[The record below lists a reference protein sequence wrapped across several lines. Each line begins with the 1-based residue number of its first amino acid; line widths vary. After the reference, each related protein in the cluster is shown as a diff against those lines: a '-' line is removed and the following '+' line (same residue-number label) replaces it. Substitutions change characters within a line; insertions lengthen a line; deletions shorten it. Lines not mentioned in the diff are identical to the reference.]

1 MPRWLVLGFQDRA
14 SIRMGELSCL
24 HDHVMTIILSVI
36 IFITYVMTY
45 ILVNSS
51 YYKFLSEGTFI
62 ETIWSMVPAF
72 LLIILVL
79 PSIKVLY
86 MIEDIKSPVLSF
98 KIVAHQWY
106 WRYVVPLFKNF
117 SFLVNRKRFSSYEFD
132 SIIEDIA
139 GDNALE
145 VPRLLNCSSDFFLPV
160 NTTSRLL
167 ITSTDVIHSF
177 ALPTLGLK
185 VDALPGR
192 INQLF
197 TNPSRVGLYFG
208 QCSEICGSNH
218 SFIPISIKVCSVGD
232 YDRVSKSYLL
242 DILGDSFSSS
252 YKL

>member
-1 MPRWLVLGFQDRA
+1 MPRWLALNFQDSR
-14 SIRMGELSCL
+14 SSRMGELSCL
-24 HDHVMTIILSVI
+24 HDHVMTIMFSVTILITYI
-36 IFITYVMTY
+36 IFYLLFNTK
-45 ILVNSS
+45 

-72 LLIILVL
+72 LLVILVL
-79 PSIKVLY
+79 PSMKVLY
-86 MIEDIKSPVLSF
+86 MIEDIKSPVLTF

-117 SFLVNRKRFSSYEFD
+117 SYQLEGVNSGTYEFD
-132 SIIEDIA
+132 SI
-139 GDNALE
+139 LE
-145 VPRLLNCSSDFFLPV
+145 EYRDSSDFPRLLGCSSDFYIPV

-177 ALPTLGLK
+177 ALPSLGLK

-197 TNPSRVGLYFG
+197 SNPSRVGGFFG

-218 SFIPISIKVCSVGD
+218 SFIPI
-232 YDRVSKSYLL
+232 RVKICGLSDFDLVRKTYLL
-242 DILGDSFSSS
+242 DIVSDSLGEGFSF
-252 YKL
+252 

>member
-1 MPRWLVLGFQDRA
+1 MPRWLVLGFQDSGSM
-14 SIRMGELSCL
+14 SIGELSCL
-24 HDHVMTIILSVI
+24 HDHVITIMFRVI
-36 IFITYVMTY
+36 IFITYIMVY
-45 ILVNSS
+45 LLFNSS

-62 ETIWSMVPAF
+62 ETIWSIIPAF

-86 MIEDIKSPVLSF
+86 MMEDIKSPVFTF

-106 WRYVVPLFKNF
+106 WSYIVPLFKNF
-117 SFLVNRKRFSSYEFD
+117 SFSLNSNNFSFFEFD
-132 SIIEDIA
+132 SMIEEDSSLI
-139 GDNALE
+139 
-145 VPRLLNCSSDFFLPV
+145 PRLLTCSSDFYLPV
-160 NTTSRLL
+160 NSTSRLL
-167 ITSTDVIHSF
+167 ITSTDVIHAF

-218 SFIPISIKVCSVGD
+218 SFIPISLKVCSLKD
-232 YDRVSKSYLL
+232 YDEVSKSYLL
-242 DILGDSFSSS
+242 DILGENFSSS
-252 YKL
+252 YRL

>member
-1 MPRWLVLGFQDRA
+1 
-14 SIRMGELSCL
+14 MGELSCL
-24 HDHVMTIILSVI
+24 HDHVITIILRVI
-36 IFITYVMTY
+36 IFITYIICY
-45 ILVNSS
+45 LLINSS

-62 ETIWSMVPAF
+62 ETVWSIIPAF

-86 MIEDIKSPVLSF
+86 MMEDIKSPVLRF

-106 WRYVVPLFKNF
+106 WRYIVPLFKNF
-117 SFLVNRKRFSSYEFD
+117 SFYLNSQNFSFYEFD
-132 SIIEDIA
+132 SIIDEESLVI
-139 GDNALE
+139 
-145 VPRLLNCSSDFFLPV
+145 PRLLTCSSDFYLPV
-160 NTTSRLL
+160 DTTSRLL

-197 TNPSRVGLYFG
+197 TNPSRVGVFYG

-218 SFIPISIKVCSVGD
+218 SFMPIRIKVSSLFD
-232 YDRVSKSYLL
+232 YDLVSKSYLL
-242 DILGDSFSSS
+242 DILGDRFSSS
-252 YKL
+252 YNI

>member
-1 MPRWLVLGFQDRA
+1 MPRWLALGFQDSSSM
-14 SIRMGELSCL
+14 SIGELSSL
-24 HDHVMTIILSVI
+24 HDHVITIMFSVI
-36 IFITYVMTY
+36 IFISY
-45 ILVNSS
+45 IIIYLFFVSS

-62 ETIWSMVPAF
+62 ETIWSMIPAF

-86 MIEDIKSPVLSF
+86 IIEDIKSPVLRF

-106 WRYVVPLFKNF
+106 WRYVVPLYKNF
-117 SFLVNRKRFSSYEFD
+117 SFYLNSNRFSFYEFD
-132 SIIEDIA
+132 SIIEGGVAEI
-139 GDNALE
+139 
-145 VPRLLNCSSDFFLPV
+145 PRLLTCSSDFFLPV

-177 ALPTLGLK
+177 SLPSLGLK

-197 TNPSRVGLYFG
+197 TSPSRVGLYFG

-218 SFIPISIKVCSVGD
+218 SFIPIRIKVRSVSD

-242 DILGDSFSSS
+242 DILGDRFSHS